1 MSNLDIFVAET
12 AKGFEVTVPNSVAR
26 GTFHSMH
33 DGDQMS
39 FDKYKVNQILAG
51 LGLKKDPFFKKCPVT
66 DAPIERG
73 DYSTYCAYSNEL
85 VVRFF
90 DLKNAQTF
98 AALLH

>member
-1 MSNLDIFVAET
+1 MNNSDIFVAET
-12 AKGFEVTVPNSVAR
+12 AKGFEVAVPNSVAR

-39 FDKYKVNQILAG
+39 FDTNKIERILAS
-51 LGLKKDPFFKKCPVT
+51 LGLKEDPFFKRCPIT
-66 DAPIERG
+66 NEPIERG

-90 DLKNAQTF
+90 NLANAKAF
-98 AALLH
+98 ATLL